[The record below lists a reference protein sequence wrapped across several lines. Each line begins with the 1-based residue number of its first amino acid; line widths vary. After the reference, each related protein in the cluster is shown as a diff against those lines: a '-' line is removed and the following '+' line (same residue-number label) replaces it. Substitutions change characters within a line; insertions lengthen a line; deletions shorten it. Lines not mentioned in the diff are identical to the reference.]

1 MLLGHILPTNRGGG
15 FGLGFRGGDGMAEA
29 NETIRARGKRAPRRS
44 TAHGD
49 DASSSASCMDSND
62 ALRQL
67 VEAGSDW
74 VWETDAELRFSWL
87 SQNYQAAT
95 GIDPANVLGR
105 FRFDFLNQVLN
116 GDRSGAA
123 HLEDLQ
129 AHRPFRDFV
138 YELKG
143 GSADCRWVLTSGFPK
158 FDDEGRFAGYRGIG
172 RNVTA
177 LAGAFKGPG
186 QEPSADGEPDQHLAD
201 LERTMDAMHMG
212 VVLLDARL
220 DTLIV
225 NKAYRDLSRIPDG
238 AVGVGAP
245 FSLLME
251 LNRRSGIYGDI
262 DERQWQR
269 YLATRLEEIRA
280 GSVAPREFVHANG
293 RTMMFSVTA
302 LSGGKR
308 LLTYYEV
315 TEIKQ
320 RDAEIKSANA
330 KIAETFASLRT
341 MVDQMPIGVLV
352 LDADMRTEIIN
363 RAFYDFWQ
371 IDARRAEIGCS
382 FRDLMD
388 ASRDIDPFGAD
399 DASWQRHIAEREAE
413 IRAGIAAARQFPRND
428 GRTLISS

>member
-1 MLLGHILPTNRGGG
+1 
-15 FGLGFRGGDGMAEA
+15 MAEA
-29 NETIRARGKRAPRRS
+29 DETIGARGKRGPRRS
-44 TAHGD
+44 TVHGD

-138 YELKG
+138 YELKA

-177 LAGAFKGPG
+177 LAGAFKSLGR
-186 QEPSADGEPDQHLAD
+186 EPSGDGEPDQHLAD

-238 AVGVGAP
+238 AVAVGAP

-262 DERQWQR
+262 DEQQWQR
-269 YLATRLEEIRA
+269 YLATRLDEIRA

-320 RDAEIKSANA
+320 RDAEIKNANA
-330 KIAETFASLRT
+330 RNAETFASLRT

-352 LDADMRTEIIN
+352 LDADMRAEIIN

-399 DASWQRHIAEREAE
+399 
-413 IRAGIAAARQFPRND
+413 
-428 GRTLISS
+428 

>member
-1 MLLGHILPTNRGGG
+1 M
-15 FGLGFRGGDGMAEA
+15 
-29 NETIRARGKRAPRRS
+29 
-44 TAHGD
+44 
-49 DASSSASCMDSND
+49 
-62 ALRQL
+62 
-67 VEAGSDW
+67 
-74 VWETDAELRFSWL
+74 
-87 SQNYQAAT
+87 
-95 GIDPANVLGR
+95 
-105 FRFDFLNQVLN
+105 
-116 GDRSGAA
+116 
-123 HLEDLQ
+123 
-129 AHRPFRDFV
+129 
-138 YELKG
+138 
-143 GSADCRWVLTSGFPK
+143 TSGFPK

-177 LAGAFKGPG
+177 LAGAFKNLGR
-186 QEPSADGEPDQHLAD
+186 EPSGDGEPDQHPAD

-238 AVGVGAP
+238 AVAVGAP

-251 LNRRSGIYGDI
+251 LNRSSGIYGDI
-262 DERQWQR
+262 DEQQWQR
-269 YLATRLEEIRA
+269 YLATRLDEIRA

-330 KIAETFASLRT
+330 RNAETFASLRT

-352 LDADMRTEIIN
+352 LDADMRAEIIN

-388 ASRDIDPFGAD
+388 ASRDIDPFGSD

-413 IRAGIAAARQFPRND
+413 I
-428 GRTLISS
+428 